1 MNYELFE
8 KSYTYDDVENKVIDY
23 DQYIISRA
31 LDKIA
36 IKNNWLRHECLT
48 KCFNFYGG
56 DLQMTIIMGLL
67 NCE

>member
-23 DQYIISRA
+23 EQYIISRA
-31 LDKIA
+31 LDKIS
-36 IKNNWLRHECLT
+36 IKNNWLREKCLM
-48 KCFNFYGG
+48 KCFHHYGG
-56 DLQMTIIMGLL
+56 DLQMAVITALL